1 MLRIDL
7 NLIFLVLQKG
17 KLQLEKPKP
26 MEKKSALTAKINSS
40 SLNKDVLPPI
50 TANPSRKVSSHAEN
64 GGNATAYQVTFDEND
79 KIKTKK
85 NKFSAPLNMIAPTRN
100 AQDERYIKIEIFS
113 TKVFKF
119 NMRYNSC

>member
-1 MLRIDL
+1 
-7 NLIFLVLQKG
+7 
-17 KLQLEKPKP
+17 

-50 TANPSRKVSSHAEN
+50 TANPNRKASSHAEN

-85 NKFSAPLNMIAPTRN
+85 NKFSAPLNMIAPTRT
-100 AQDERYIKIEIFS
+100 AQDERYINFKISLTE
-113 TKVFKF
+113 VFKF
-119 NMRYNSC
+119 YL